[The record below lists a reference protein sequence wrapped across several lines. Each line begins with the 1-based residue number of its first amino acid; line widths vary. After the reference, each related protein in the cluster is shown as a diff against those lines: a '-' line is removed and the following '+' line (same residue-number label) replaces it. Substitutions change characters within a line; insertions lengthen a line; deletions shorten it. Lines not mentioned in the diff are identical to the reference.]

1 MVEAKVEISVAHL
14 PEGSLYRRIVEQ
26 ATRENMT
33 PLEVIYLFA
42 KERGGDNIYTWT
54 SRTQLKQGEAK

>member
-1 MVEAKVEISVAHL
+1 MVEARVELSVAHH

-42 KERGGDNIYTWT
+42 KERGGEKIYMAHPAHFHAPV
-54 SRTQLKQGEAK
+54 KG

>member
-1 MVEAKVEISVAHL
+1 MVEARVELSVAHH

-42 KERGGDNIYTWT
+42 KEKGGEHTYIAHPEHFHAPV
-54 SRTQLKQGEAK
+54 KV

>member
-1 MVEAKVEISVAHL
+1 MVETKVEISVAHL
-14 PEGSLYRRIVEQ
+14 REGSLYRRIVEQ

-42 KERGGDNIYTWT
+42 KEKGGTHTYIA
-54 SRTQLKQGEAK
+54 SPEHFHVKVEQ